1 MKTSAPFLTG
11 PPEVRLV
18 NAFVRPFENAVATAR
33 TCYSGK
39 GIVTAEEVS
48 GDHEADP
55 GKRADRGER
64 RDALARDIYQA
75 GHHTTLQHAHFQFA
89 IERVSRHCLWSFLH
103 SHPFY
108 NSEQVSQRYVEVR
121 RGACAVPPLEGRA
134 EAVYVGAV
142 EAETEAYRRLIGV
155 LAPVVADEYYRIF
168 PARRKHPQYEK
179 DVKKKAQEIA
189 RYVLPIATFAHLY
202 HTVSGLTLLRYWRAC
217 EQFDAPAE
225 TRALVRAMV
234 GALLAHDPLYRAI
247 LEDPIAIED
256 TPEWAVLRERVESVG
271 VGAGSRATREFLAEF
286 DASLGARVS
295 RLVDRKERNEEILAC
310 AVREVFGIPRAALP
324 DDDAIALVLDPA
336 KNSYFGESLNVTT
349 HSKLS
354 RALHHAAYTF
364 RKKLSHTAD
373 SQDQRHRMT
382 PASRPILSAHGT
394 DEPDC
399 IVPDLVKRSPEGLAI
414 YASAMERA
422 WDAARELRS
431 LGVPDEF
438 AQYVL
443 PNALA
448 VRFTESSD
456 LLHLHHKL
464 KSRLCYN
471 AQEEIWRASLDE
483 ALQIAEAEP
492 RIGRYLLPPCGV
504 RLLAATTPYCPEGS
518 RYCGVPVWR
527 LDRREYARLL

>member
-1 MKTSAPFLTG
+1 MKTAATFVSG
-11 PPEVRLV
+11 PPEVQLV
-18 NAFVRPFENAVATAR
+18 NAFARPFENAVATAR

-48 GDHEADP
+48 GDHEPDP
-55 GKRADRGER
+55 EKRAERGEK
-64 RDALARDIYQA
+64 RDALARDIYHA

-89 IERVSRHCLWSFLH
+89 LNRVSRHCLWSFLH

-108 NSEQVSQRYVEVR
+108 NSEQVSQRYVEVK
-121 RGACAVPPLEGRA
+121 RGAYAVPPLDGRA
-134 EAVYVGAV
+134 LETYVAAV
-142 EAETEAYRRLIGV
+142 EAETEAYARLIVV
-155 LAPVVADEYYRIF
+155 LTPVVADEYYRIF
-168 PARRKHPQYEK
+168 PARRKHPQYAK

-217 EQFDAPAE
+217 EQFDAPTE
-225 TRALVRAMV
+225 TRALVSGMV
-234 GALLAHDPLYRAI
+234 EALLAHDPLYRAI

-256 TPEWAVLRERVESVG
+256 TPEWAVIRERVESAG
-271 VGAGSRATREFLAEF
+271 GASSATREFLAEF
-286 DASLGARVS
+286 DASLGTRVS
-295 RLVDRKERNEEILAC
+295 RLVDRKERNEETLAS
-310 AVREVFGIPRAALP
+310 AVREVFGIPRAALS
-324 DDDAIALVLDPA
+324 DDDAIALALDPA
-336 KNSYFGESLNVTT
+336 KNTYFGENLNVTT
-349 HSKLS
+349 HSKLA
-354 RALHHAAYTF
+354 RALHHASYTF

-382 PASRPILSAHGT
+382 PASRPILGAHLV
-394 DEPDC
+394 DEPDVV
-399 IVPDLVKRSPEGLAI
+399 VPDLVKRSPEALSL
-414 YASAMERA
+414 YSAATERA

-431 LGVPDEF
+431 LGVADEF

-443 PNALA
+443 PNALV

-483 ALQIAEAEP
+483 ALQISEAEP
-492 RIGRYLLPPCGV
+492 RIGKFLLPPCGV
-504 RLLAATTPYCPEGS
+504 RLLAETTPYCPEGS

-527 LDRREYARLL
+527 LDRREYARLI